1 MNENDIEELRDLMSN
16 AVTIL
21 EEKKKQV
28 SDFGGIKS
36 IEEII
41 GNKAVKH
48 KRRTMNELSLF
59 ADQALE
65 AWQIKLSD
73 KSVFA

>member
-41 GNKAVKH
+41 GNKEVKH

-65 AWQIKLSD
+65 AWQI
-73 KSVFA
+73 SVFA